1 MRWNVTYH
9 KQGARTNGT
18 VEAQSQ
24 GEARRIA
31 EFSPQCA
38 AGYKVTN
45 VQRA

>member
-9 KQGARTNGT
+9 KQGNRQNGI

-24 GEARRIA
+24 GEARRVA
-31 EFSPQCA
+31 QAQA
-38 AGYKVTN
+38 ADGYKVTN